1 MRFFSF
7 LKDLVVV
14 VVEKATFQTI
24 QYLQKKQIFLIPK
37 IAYSYQNVNVGLI
50 TISGSIDRYKVDL
63 ITISNF

>member
-24 QYLQKKQIFLIPK
+24 QYLQKKTNFFLFK
-37 IAYSYQNVNVGLI
+37 ALLKRLFLSKWYLI
-50 TISGSIDRYKVDL
+50 TIDRVQNTVIVIKSTL
-63 ITISNF
+63 